1 MGSTPDTDKSP
12 KGDARSPLGTRHK
25 LAKMTSQ
32 RRLRILVTDDNPIN
46 QKVTTSLVE
55 NMGHRVDVVS
65 NGKEAVE
72 AFKFIPYDVVL
83 MDLQMPE
90 MDGFEASLQ
99 IRLLKNQDAR
109 RTSVIAI
116 TAHARKED
124 QQKCLA
130 WGFDDY
136 VAKPILPAELKAAIE
151 RTITNSGSKRASPLL
166 APARSDGDDIDLV
179 DALARVN
186 GDRELLGEIGRMF
199 LAQYPVLLV
208 EIHQALSIAKC
219 AALASAVHMLGSS
232 ARQVGAARAL
242 RMARQIQDLAESR
255 DLANVPATLAA
266 LEAEMELVK
275 SALVAQGFVAP
286 TSTEPGCRS

>member
-1 MGSTPDTDKSP
+1 MFNAVDGQVHE
-12 KGDARSPLGTRHK
+12 GDARGPLD
-25 LAKMTSQ
+25 MTQMSTKTTPQ

-55 NMGHRVDVVS
+55 NMGHRADVVS

-72 AFKFIPYDVVL
+72 AFKFIPYDLVL

-99 IRLLKNQDAR
+99 IRLLKNQDGR

-151 RTITNSGSKRASPLL
+151 RTITKTGSKGASPL
-166 APARSDGDDIDLV
+166 PAQANSDGDDIDMA
-179 DALARVN
+179 DALARVD

-199 LAQYPVLLV
+199 LAQYPVLLA
-208 EIHQALSIAKC
+208 EIHQALSTAKC
-219 AALASAVHMLGSS
+219 AALAGAVHTLASS
-232 ARQVGAARAL
+232 AGQVGGPRAV
-242 RMARQIQDLAESR
+242 RMARQIQEFAESH

-266 LEAEMELVK
+266 LEAEIELVK
-275 SALVAQGFVAP
+275 SVLVAQGFVAP